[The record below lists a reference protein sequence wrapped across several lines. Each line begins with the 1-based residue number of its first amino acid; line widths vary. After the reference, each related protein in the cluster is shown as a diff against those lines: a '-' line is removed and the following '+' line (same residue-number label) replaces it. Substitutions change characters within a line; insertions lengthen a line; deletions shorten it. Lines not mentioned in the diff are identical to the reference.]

1 MNTKFKAGDT
11 ITFAT
16 VNWAPRIRVIE
27 VIDGMYLL
35 EGRDGDRF
43 LRAIPNTDRWFR
55 LVRAA

>member
-1 MNTKFKAGDT
+1 MDTKFKAGDT

-35 EGRDGDRF
+35 EGDGDRF
-43 LRAIPNTDRWFR
+43 LRATPNTDKWFR
-55 LVRAA
+55 LVRSS